1 MATRKRH
8 VKAIIQFRRGTEAEW
23 VAKDPILREGEPA
36 LSIDKDKVKVG
47 DGKRHWSQ
55 IPYLNGDEAID
66 YLSLFNLPS
75 INEVTLAGDKSGSD
89 LGLQDEMDALAEAD
103 IDRILFGGI

>member
-1 MATRKRH
+1 MATKRRH

-23 VAKDPILREGEPA
+23 IAKDPILREGEPA
-36 LSIDKDKVKVG
+36 LSIDIDKVKVG

-55 IPYLNGDEAID
+55 IPYLNKDEQID
-66 YLSLFNLPS
+66 YLSLYNLPS
-75 INEVTLAGDKSGSD
+75 INSIVLEGNKSGSE
-89 LGLQDEMDALAEAD
+89 LGLQEEMDVLEEAE